1 MNTIG
6 TRSVI
11 YLSKRSR
18 QARALKAD
26 IKKAV
31 EELNAVRAQLDDTYC
46 RFNNLTDPAQLDTCI
61 FEISALK
68 SKYNCAVR
76 NLKSFYL

>member
-18 QARALKAD
+18 QAKALRAD

-31 EELNAVRAQLDDTYC
+31 EEIDSVRTQLGETYN

>member
-1 MNTIG
+1 M
-6 TRSVI
+6 
-11 YLSKRSR
+11 SKRSR
-18 QARALKAD
+18 QAKALRAD

-31 EELNAVRAQLDDTYC
+31 EEIDSVRTQLGETYN

>member
-1 MNTIG
+1 M
-6 TRSVI
+6 
-11 YLSKRSR
+11 SKRSR
-18 QARALKAD
+18 QAKALRAD

-31 EELNAVRAQLDDTYC
+31 EEIDSVRTQLGETYN

-61 FEISALK
+61 FEISAPK

>member
-1 MNTIG
+1 MNTIW

-11 YLSKRSR
+11 TVSKRSR
-18 QARALKAD
+18 QAKALKAD

-31 EELNAVRAQLDDTYC
+31 EEIDSVRTQLGETYN

>member
-1 MNTIG
+1 M
-6 TRSVI
+6 
-11 YLSKRSR
+11 SKRSR

-31 EELNAVRAQLDDTYC
+31 DEINSVRSQLDDTYM
-46 RFNNLTDPAQLDTCI
+46 RFNNVTDPAQLDTCI

-76 NLKSFYL
+76 NLKSFFL

>member
-1 MNTIG
+1 M
-6 TRSVI
+6 
-11 YLSKRSR
+11 SKRSR
-18 QARALKAD
+18 QAKALKAD

-31 EELNAVRAQLDDTYC
+31 DEINSVRSQLDDTYM
-46 RFNNLTDPAQLDTCI
+46 RFNNVTDPAQLDTCI

>member
-1 MNTIG
+1 M
-6 TRSVI
+6 
-11 YLSKRSR
+11 SKRSR

-31 EELNAVRAQLDDTYC
+31 DEINSVRSQLDDTYM
-46 RFNNLTDPAQLDTCI
+46 RFNNVTDPAQLDTCI

-76 NLKSFYL
+76 NLKSLYL

>member
-1 MNTIG
+1 MIT
-6 TRSVI
+6 V
-11 YLSKRSR
+11 SKRSR
-18 QARALKAD
+18 QAKALKAD

-31 EELNAVRAQLDDTYC
+31 EEVNSVRSQLDDTYNRC
-46 RFNNLTDPAQLDTCI
+46 NNVTDSAQLDTCI

-68 SKYNCAVR
+68 AKYNCAVR

>member
-1 MNTIG
+1 MNTIW

-11 YLSKRSR
+11 TVSKRSR
-18 QARALKAD
+18 QAKALKAD

-31 EELNAVRAQLDDTYC
+31 EEVNSVRSQLDDTYN
-46 RFNNLTDPAQLDTCI
+46 RFNNVTDDASMDVCI
-61 FEISALK
+61 FEISALR